1 LDSRLNFRDY
11 ASEKQH
17 GLYIVNPLMITKTE
31 AIVLKT
37 VDFSESSIIATLF
50 TRKHGT
56 IAVIAKGARKPKNKF
71 SAYLVVGQVLEVVY
85 YMKASR
91 GVQTLSDAS
100 YRIKLDNLRV
110 DIEKMALTM
119 TTMEFTRQVVHEN
132 EVNSELFNFLLKLLK
147 WLNEKESV
155 SKIIFPYIQ
164 LRVLELVG
172 IGLQPD
178 ETVLQK
184 TSKIGYINIETGFL
198 SDVSEGSQSVKLTED
213 QMLFLKTALTSK
225 SSNIFDIKMAE
236 NELKDLI
243 EYLDRYI
250 RYHIEGVKTR
260 RSDAIF
266 DQLLNGFS

>member
-1 LDSRLNFRDY
+1 
-11 ASEKQH
+11 
-17 GLYIVNPLMITKTE
+17 M
-31 AIVLKT
+31 LKT
-37 VDFSESSIIATLF
+37 VNYSESSIIATLF

-85 YMKASR
+85 YMKTTRA
-91 GVQTLSDAS
+91 VQTLSDTA
-100 YRIKLDNLRV
+100 YYLKLDTLRY

-119 TTMEFTRQVVHEN
+119 SAMEFIRQVVHDN
-132 EVNSELFNFLLKLLK
+132 EVNNELFNFLLKMLK
-147 WLNEKESV
+147 WLNGKESV
-155 SKIIFPYIQ
+155 SKMIFPYLQI
-164 LRVLELVG
+164 RVLEYVG

-184 TSKIGYINIETGFL
+184 SSKIGYINIETGSF
-198 SDVSEGSQSVKLTED
+198 SEVSEGAQSIKLSEKQTR
-213 QMLFLKTALTSK
+213 FLKIGLLSK
-225 SSNIFDIKMAE
+225 SSKLFDIKLTD

-260 RSDAIF
+260 RSDVIF
-266 DQLLNGFS
+266 DQLLNGYL

>member
-1 LDSRLNFRDY
+1 
-11 ASEKQH
+11 
-17 GLYIVNPLMITKTE
+17 MITKTE

-71 SAYLVVGQVLEVVY
+71 SAYLVAGQVLDVIY
-85 YMKASR
+85 YMKATR
-91 GVQTLSDAS
+91 AVQTLSNVS
-100 YRIKLDNLRV
+100 YHLKLDKLRT

-119 TTMEFTRQVVHEN
+119 TTMEFIRQVVHEN
-132 EVNSELFNFLLKLLK
+132 QVSNELFDFLLKLLE

-164 LRVLELVG
+164 LRVLDLVG

-184 TSKIGYINIETGFL
+184 TSKIGYINIETGSL
-198 SDVSEGSQSVKLTED
+198 SEVSEGTQSIKLTKD
-213 QMLFLKTALTSK
+213 QMLFLKSGLTSK
-225 SSNIFDIKMAE
+225 SSAIFDIKMAE

>member
-1 LDSRLNFRDY
+1 
-11 ASEKQH
+11 
-17 GLYIVNPLMITKTE
+17 MITKTE

-37 VDFSESSIIATLF
+37 VDYSESSIIATLF

-85 YMKASR
+85 YMKATR

-100 YRIKLDNLRV
+100 YLIKLGSLRV

-119 TTMEFTRQVVHEN
+119 STMEFIRQVVHDN
-132 EVNSELFNFLLKLLK
+132 EVNNELFNFLLKMLK
-147 WLNEKESV
+147 WLNDQKSV

-164 LRVLELVG
+164 LRVLEYVG

-184 TSKIGYINIETGFL
+184 TSRIGYINIETGSL
-198 SDVSEGSQSVKLTED
+198 SEVSEGSQSIKLSENQTF
-213 QMLFLKTALTSK
+213 FLKTGLTSK
-225 SSNIFDIKMAE
+225 SSTLFEIKMAD

-250 RYHIEGVKTR
+250 RYHIEGVKNR
-260 RSDAIF
+260 RSDVIF
-266 DQLLNGFS
+266 DQLLNGYS

>member
-1 LDSRLNFRDY
+1 
-11 ASEKQH
+11 
-17 GLYIVNPLMITKTE
+17 MITKTE

-37 VDFSESSIIATLF
+37 VDYSESSIIATLF

-85 YMKASR
+85 YMKATR

-100 YRIKLDNLRV
+100 YHIKLGSLRI

-119 TTMEFTRQVVHEN
+119 STMEFIRQVVHDN
-132 EVNSELFNFLLKLLK
+132 EVNNELFNFLLKMLK
-147 WLNEKESV
+147 WLNDQESV

-164 LRVLELVG
+164 LRVLEYVG

-184 TSKIGYINIETGFL
+184 TSRIGYINIETGSL
-198 SDVSEGSQSVKLTED
+198 SEVSEGSQSIKLSENQTF
-213 QMLFLKTALTSK
+213 FLKTGLTSK
-225 SSNIFDIKMAE
+225 SSTLFEIKMAD

-260 RSDAIF
+260 RSDVIF
-266 DQLLNGFS
+266 DQLLNGYS

>member
-1 LDSRLNFRDY
+1 VL
-11 ASEKQH
+11 AGQH
-17 GLYIVNPLMITKTE
+17 GESKNSPVMITKTE

-71 SAYLVVGQVLEVVY
+71 SAYLVVGQVLEVIY
-85 YMKASR
+85 YMKPSR
-91 GVQTLSDAS
+91 GVQTLSDAT
-100 YRIKLDNLRV
+100 YLLKLDKQRV

-119 TTMEFTRQVVHEN
+119 TTMEFIRQVVHDN
-132 EVNSELFNFLLKLLK
+132 EVNTELFDFLLKLLK
-147 WLNEKESV
+147 WLNKKEAV

-164 LRVLELVG
+164 LRVLDIVG

-184 TSKIGYINIETGFL
+184 SSKIGYMNIETGSL
-198 SDVSEGSQSVKLTED
+198 SEISEGAQSIKLTED
-213 QMLFLKTALTSK
+213 QMLFLRSGLISK
-225 SSNIFDIKMAE
+225 SSAIFDIKMTE

>member
-1 LDSRLNFRDY
+1 
-11 ASEKQH
+11 
-17 GLYIVNPLMITKTE
+17 MITKTE

-37 VDFSESSIIATLF
+37 VDYSESSIIATLF

-85 YMKASR
+85 YMKSTR
-91 GVQTLSDAS
+91 SVQTLSDAS
-100 YRIKLDNLRV
+100 YYIKLGSLRI

-119 TTMEFTRQVVHEN
+119 STMEFIRQVIHDN
-132 EVNSELFNFLLKLLK
+132 EVNTELFDFILKLLE
-147 WLNEKESV
+147 WLDKQETV
-155 SKIIFPYIQ
+155 AKIIFPYIQ
-164 LRVLELVG
+164 LRVLEYVG

-184 TSKIGYINIETGFL
+184 TSKIGYINIETGSL
-198 SDVSEGSQSVKLTED
+198 SESSEGSQSIKLSEKQT
-213 QMLFLKTALTSK
+213 LFLKTGLTSK
-225 SSNIFDIKMAE
+225 SSTVFDIKMAD

-250 RYHIEGVKTR
+250 RYHIEGVKAR
-260 RSDAIF
+260 RSDVIF
-266 DQLLNGFS
+266 DQLLNGYS